1 MRLAIEPQGVSA
13 ARGPQRSL
21 RVNCRFRWDHPV
33 PSILVGLDGRVLF
46 GNHTLCET
54 LYLDEWQWAQES
66 PALMYF
72 ENRPLGG
79 LIVAPVS
86 REAIAFVEERRH
98 SQYHGDVPL
107 TLQIRF
113 RCQEALT
120 HLPPSPRDGAA
131 GRRETYVG
139 GAVVWDRCEFSVTV
153 PQSEWLKRLAEMEWG
168 QTELFEVAATPLK
181 TSEEL
186 KRALQLLHEAQ
197 QAMSQGHYN
206 TVLAHCYSACE
217 SAANRTAG
225 GDDKKA
231 GWRLLLE
238 DAMPES
244 EEKREAMDDLIFK
257 LTKYTQV
264 GRHEGLATV
273 PVSREE
279 AEFTLVTT
287 LGLFSMLSR
296 RLANSGAL

>member
-1 MRLAIEPQGVSA
+1 MSLAIEVQRVSA
-13 ARGPQRSL
+13 NPGPQRSL
-21 RVNCRFRWDHPV
+21 RFACRLIWGRSTWGF
-33 PSILVGLDGRVLF
+33 LLGLDGRMTWNKHILS
-46 GNHTLCET
+46 ET
-54 LYLDEWQWAQES
+54 LLLDQWQWPRDS
-66 PALMYF
+66 PALMRQEHGF
-72 ENRPLGG
+72 QIGS
-79 LIVAPVS
+79 IVAPVS
-86 REAIAFVEERRH
+86 REAITFIEERRH
-98 SQYHGDVPL
+98 AQSKGDV
-107 TLQIRF
+107 TLELEVRY
-113 RCQEALT
+113 RWQEAIK
-120 HLPPSPRDGAA
+120 LPPGSPGENTATGCTRAA
-131 GRRETYVG
+131 
-139 GAVVWDRCEFSVTV
+139 GAVVWDKIDVPYFV
-153 PQSEWLKRLAEMEWG
+153 PQSEWLKRLAEMEWS

-217 SAANRTAG
+217 SAAHRTAG
-225 GDDKKA
+225 GDDKKE

-238 DAMPES
+238 AAMPES
-244 EEKREAMDDLIFK
+244 EEKRKAMDDLIFK
-257 LTKYTQV
+257 LTKYTQA
-264 GRHEGLATV
+264 GRHEGAATV